1 MLFDLKRG
9 LEEGTSGLY
18 SVQTHAQLMKRCKF
32 ATRYHRKAGY
42 IHPQFMLTVHEANMK
57 EFEAADDGEE
67 ASDSPL
73 IRQYRVIKSSSRSL
87 SEIDEILLQRD
98 YTKEAFCILFQN
110 GQAACIVQRGGRS
123 KPGDLFYYLND
134 LIYHKDS

>member
-1 MLFDLKRG
+1 
-9 LEEGTSGLY
+9 
-18 SVQTHAQLMKRCKF
+18 
-32 ATRYHRKAGY
+32 
-42 IHPQFMLTVHEANMK
+42 MLTVHEANMK

-67 ASDSPL
+67 TTDSPL

-110 GQAACIVQRGGRS
+110 GQVACIVQRGGRG
-123 KPGDLFYYLND
+123 KPGDLVYYLND
-134 LIYHKDS
+134 LIYHKES